1 MQSLTKIEVRYAETD
16 QMGVVHHSVYP
27 IWFEVARTQFSQEM
41 GFPYK
46 KMEKMGLFLPVR
58 ELSIKYLEPVKYGDT
73 VIIETKAVRLT
84 PARIVFSYRV
94 LLENHLMTIGETLH
108 AWTNRELR
116 PVNLKKVFPQVYEA
130 ALKSL
135 ET

>member
-1 MQSLTKIEVRYAETD
+1 MRSLTKIEVRYVETD

-27 IWFEVARTQFSQEM
+27 VWFEVARTQFSREM

-46 KMEKMGLFLPVR
+46 KMEKMGLLLPVR

-84 PARIVFSYRV
+84 PARIVFSYRI
-94 LLENHLMTIGETLH
+94 LLENHVMTTGETLH
-108 AWTNRELR
+108 AWTNQELH
-116 PVNLKKVFPQVYEA
+116 PVNLKKAFPQVYES

-135 ET
+135 EI